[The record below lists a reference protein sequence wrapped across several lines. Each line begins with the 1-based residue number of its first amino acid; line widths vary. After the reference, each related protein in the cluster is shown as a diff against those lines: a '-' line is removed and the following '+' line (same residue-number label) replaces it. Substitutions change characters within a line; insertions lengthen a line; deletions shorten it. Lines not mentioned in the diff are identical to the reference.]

1 MCFPILYQICV
12 DFWKPIFKAMR
23 LPTGGQEVC
32 TSLALKDT
40 SPRCRTCC
48 LGNSSMFKSP
58 MATFSKEL
66 EAIRN
71 VPVHPLSA
79 AAWWLTYGYCML
91 KSLCV
96 RHACTRRRVQARLCA
111 RQRAAFVLA
120 FSLFLFVIVNDRFW
134 ECPGNRRRK
143 KRRKTFENDLLEL
156 CSKILC
162 ILSKISWR
170 SFGLSCAT
178 TPLKDERLYRKS
190 SK

>member
-1 MCFPILYQICV
+1 
-12 DFWKPIFKAMR
+12 
-23 LPTGGQEVC
+23 
-32 TSLALKDT
+32 
-40 SPRCRTCC
+40 
-48 LGNSSMFKSP
+48 MFKSP

-134 ECPGNRRRK
+134 ECLGNRRRK
-143 KRRKTFENDLLEL
+143 KRRKDIWKMICLSFVQKFSASYQRSRGDLSDYLAL
-156 CSKILC
+156 RR
-162 ILSKISWR
+162 LSKMNACTVRVRNRSRRRRISKRWKKQ
-170 SFGLSCAT
+170 L
-178 TPLKDERLYRKS
+178 
-190 SK
+190 

>member
-1 MCFPILYQICV
+1 MDFDTLYQICV
-12 DFWKPIFKAMR
+12 DFWKQIFKAMR

-120 FSLFLFVIVNDRFW
+120 FSLFLFFSYCQCSFLRMPW
-134 ECPGNRRRK
+134 QSTEK
-143 KRRKTFENDLLEL
+143 KTKKDIWKWSAWALFKNSLHLIKDLVAIFRT
-156 CSKILC
+156 ILRYDA
-162 ILSKISWR
+162 SQRW
-170 SFGLSCAT
+170 
-178 TPLKDERLYRKS
+178 TPVP
-190 SK
+190 